1 MQLVKREVKKVRE
14 SGEIPR
20 KSRNIS
26 SCHLSSP
33 TFLVR
38 SQIGFKQGK
47 SMLPSN
53 YHVIY
58 MGTSYSG
65 SVGQILTLTHV
76 NLWFITKKPGR
87 CGEANTERRDLV
99 PAIYPINEPDCRK
112 RCYRLCANDTAKSYV
127 LCCLC
132 VLFCPR
138 AIPWLYLHLETITT
152 ETESL
157 QEPSVHLSFA
167 VSGLF

>member
-1 MQLVKREVKKVRE
+1 
-14 SGEIPR
+14 
-20 KSRNIS
+20 
-26 SCHLSSP
+26 
-33 TFLVR
+33 
-38 SQIGFKQGK
+38 
-47 SMLPSN
+47 MLPSN

-112 RCYRLCANDTAKSYV
+112 DAID
-127 LCCLC
+127 C
-132 VLFCPR
+132 VLM
-138 AIPWLYLHLETITT
+138 T
-152 ETESL
+152 L
-157 QEPSVHLSFA
+157 QSHMCYAACVCFFA
-167 VSGLF
+167 PEQSPGYICT

>member
-1 MQLVKREVKKVRE
+1 
-14 SGEIPR
+14 
-20 KSRNIS
+20 
-26 SCHLSSP
+26 
-33 TFLVR
+33 
-38 SQIGFKQGK
+38 
-47 SMLPSN
+47 MLPSN

-167 VSGLF
+167 VSGLFWIHLSFCKLHGRDLVWALHLPQGSVSVKLGRFG